1 MTLAVLDG
9 IRFQEGAVME
19 HAISRHNILAGVG
32 RMLEHTAF
40 VVLGLIMM
48 IVGLGLG
55 VTMIMLPVGIVVGL
69 LGVAMFVGG
78 IFARVGNRS

>member
-1 MTLAVLDG
+1 
-9 IRFQEGAVME
+9 ME
-19 HAISRHNILAGVG
+19 HTISTHNFLGGVG
-32 RMLEHTAF
+32 RVLEHTAF
-40 VVLGLIMM
+40 VLLGLILM

-78 IFARVGNRS
+78 IFARVNRS

>member
-1 MTLAVLDG
+1 
-9 IRFQEGAVME
+9 
-19 HAISRHNILAGVG
+19 
-32 RMLEHTAF
+32 
-40 VVLGLIMM
+40 M

-78 IFARVGNRS
+78 IFARVGKRS

>member
-1 MTLAVLDG
+1 
-9 IRFQEGAVME
+9 ME
-19 HAISRHNILAGVG
+19 HAISTHNILAGVG
-32 RMLEHTAF
+32 RVLEHTAF

-69 LGVAMFVGG
+69 AGVLLVVGG
-78 IFARVGNRS
+78 LFARIDKS